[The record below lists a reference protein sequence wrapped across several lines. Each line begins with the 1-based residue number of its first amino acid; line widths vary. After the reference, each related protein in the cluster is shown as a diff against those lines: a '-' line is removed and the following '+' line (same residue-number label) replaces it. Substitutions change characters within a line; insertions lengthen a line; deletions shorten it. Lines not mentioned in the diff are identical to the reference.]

1 MKVQVVEVMNIHA
14 PQFLTPFLRCA
25 MLLCMGIGAL
35 SGQAATINFEKLPD
49 NSDPVDDLHLPLDYV
64 FQDGRT
70 GLSFGYDTD
79 GDNIADTGAVIEEH
93 GNTDDV
99 FDEVNVCVAYTGE
112 GGTPRDHD
120 LTADVDGDGY
130 GDGGRWFIRE
140 KKVCNVDKDTSGN
153 TINQAD
159 SYTLKAGN
167 KFIVTYSNELPTNL
181 AGQMWDLDFGETFLA
196 EVYSE
201 AGALIASKTVGPY
214 CSSGGNNV
222 TLGECID
229 INQDG
234 LGVDFFFADLPTPA
248 KRLAVSFVRTN
259 GGGGFAFD
267 NFNGTQ
273 AFVDVNSPLDPDD
286 DDGDGTSDGN
296 DNCPLDANPGQ
307 DDTDLDGVGDV
318 CDICANTPPN
328 SVVVTDPYSP
338 IYGCVDNDGDG
349 VLNGVDQCPFTPA
362 NDPVNTDG
370 CTDNDGDGV
379 EDTADQCPSTPAG
392 DPVNNEGC
400 TDTDGDGIGDS
411 SDSCP
416 NTPQGAQVNASGCT
430 DTDGDGVE
438 DGADQCPSTPAG
450 DPVNT
455 DGCTDT
461 DGDGIAD
468 GADNCPLIAN
478 SDQANVDGDGF
489 GDLCDDDDDGDGIA
503 DVTDQCPNTP
513 QGAQVNA
520 SGCTDTDGDGVEDG
534 ADQCP
539 STPAGDPVNTDG
551 CTDTDGDGIADSDD
565 NCPVIANS
573 DQANLDGD
581 SVGDACDT
589 DDDGDL
595 VKDTDD
601 QCPNTP
607 LGAVVD
613 SNGCADTDNDGVPDS
628 EDCCPNVSN
637 PGQEDQ
643 DGDGIGDVCDD
654 DDDDDGVPDV
664 SDQCPNTP
672 LGAVVDGDGCADTDN
687 DGVPDS
693 EDCCPNVANPGQEDS
708 DGDGIGDACEVQPIP
723 VMGVTSV
730 VLMSVLTL
738 LLSLWWRRRVPKGST
753 YR

>member
-1 MKVQVVEVMNIHA
+1 MLA
-14 PQFLTPFLRCA
+14 SGSTYLRSLLGPLLGLLLGLAA
-25 MLLCMGIGAL
+25 MA
-35 SGQAATINFEKLPD
+35 SHSATINFELLPD
-49 NSDPVDDLHLPLDYV
+49 SSDPVDDLHLPITYV

-70 GLSFGYDTD
+70 GLSFGFDTD
-79 GDNIADTGAVIEEH
+79 GDNIADTEAVIEEH

-99 FDEVNVCVAYTGE
+99 FSGGNVCVGYTAQ

-120 LTADVDGDGY
+120 LTLDGDGDGY

-140 KKVCNVDKDTSGN
+140 KKICNVDKDVAGN
-153 TINQAD
+153 TINQAIA
-159 SYTLKAGN
+159 YPLVGTLSSASN
-167 KFIVTYSNELPTNL
+167 NSFVVTYSNNLPTNL

-196 EVYSE
+196 KVYSE

-214 CSSGGNNV
+214 CSSGEGYPRVPLNSCV
-222 TLGECID
+222 GSSR
-229 INQDG
+229 DG
-234 LGVDFFFADLPTPA
+234 LGADFFFANLPTPA
-248 KRLAVSFVRTN
+248 KRLVISFVITN
-259 GGGGFAFD
+259 RGGGFAFD

-286 DDGDGTSDGN
+286 DDGDGASDGN

-307 DDTDLDGVGDV
+307 DDTDSDGVGDV
-318 CDICANTPPN
+318 CDICASTPPN
-328 SVVVTDPYSP
+328 SVVITDPYSP

-392 DPVNNEGC
+392 DPVNN
-400 TDTDGDGIGDS
+400 
-411 SDSCP
+411 
-416 NTPQGAQVNASGCT
+416 
-430 DTDGDGVE
+430 
-438 DGADQCPSTPAG
+438 
-450 DPVNT
+450 
-455 DGCTDT
+455 
-461 DGDGIAD
+461 
-468 GADNCPLIAN
+468 
-478 SDQANVDGDGF
+478 
-489 GDLCDDDDDGDGIA
+489 
-503 DVTDQCPNTP
+503 
-513 QGAQVNA
+513 
-520 SGCTDTDGDGVEDG
+520 
-534 ADQCP
+534 
-539 STPAGDPVNTDG
+539 DG
-551 CTDTDGDGIADSDD
+551 CTDTDGDGIADSAD
-565 NCPVIANS
+565 NCPVVANS

-595 VKDTDD
+595 VKDIDD

-607 LGAVVD
+607 SGAVVD
-613 SNGCADTDNDGVPDS
+613 SDGCADTDNDGVPDS

-654 DDDDDGVPDV
+654 DDDDDGVPDS

-672 LGAVVDGDGCADTDN
+672 LGAAVGSDGCADTDN

-708 DGDGIGDACEVQPIP
+708 DGDGIGDACEAQPIP
-723 VMGVTSV
+723 VMGLKSV
-730 VLMSVLTL
+730 LLMSGL
-738 LLSLWWRRRVPKGST
+738 LFLLVFWWRYRMLMST
-753 YR
+753 TLK

>member
-1 MKVQVVEVMNIHA
+1 MLA
-14 PQFLTPFLRCA
+14 SGSTYLRFLLGPLLGLLLGLAA
-25 MLLCMGIGAL
+25 MA
-35 SGQAATINFEKLPD
+35 SHSATINFELLPD
-49 NSDPVDDLHLPLDYV
+49 SSDPVDDLHLPINYV

-70 GLSFGYDTD
+70 GLSFGFDTD
-79 GDNIADTGAVIEEH
+79 GDNIADTEAVIEEH

-99 FDEVNVCVAYTGE
+99 FSGGNVCVGYTAQ

-120 LTADVDGDGY
+120 LTLDGDGDGY

-140 KKVCNVDKDTSGN
+140 KKICNVDKDVAGN
-153 TINQAD
+153 TINQAIA
-159 SYTLKAGN
+159 YPLVGTLSSASN
-167 KFIVTYSNELPTNL
+167 NSFVVTYSNNLPTNL

-214 CSSGGNNV
+214 CSASDSTHIRVPLN
-222 TLGECID
+222 TCLGS
-229 INQDG
+229 NRDG
-234 LGVDFFFADLPTPA
+234 LGADFFFANLPTPA
-248 KRLAVSFVRTN
+248 KRLVISFVITN
-259 GGGGFAFD
+259 NGGGFAFD

-286 DDGDGTSDGN
+286 DDGDGASDGN

-307 DDTDLDGVGDV
+307 DDTDSDGVGDV

-392 DPVNNEGC
+392 DPVNN
-400 TDTDGDGIGDS
+400 
-411 SDSCP
+411 
-416 NTPQGAQVNASGCT
+416 
-430 DTDGDGVE
+430 
-438 DGADQCPSTPAG
+438 
-450 DPVNT
+450 
-455 DGCTDT
+455 
-461 DGDGIAD
+461 
-468 GADNCPLIAN
+468 
-478 SDQANVDGDGF
+478 
-489 GDLCDDDDDGDGIA
+489 
-503 DVTDQCPNTP
+503 
-513 QGAQVNA
+513 
-520 SGCTDTDGDGVEDG
+520 
-534 ADQCP
+534 
-539 STPAGDPVNTDG
+539 DG
-551 CTDTDGDGIADSDD
+551 CTDTDGDGIADSAD
-565 NCPVIANS
+565 NCPVVANS

-595 VKDTDD
+595 VKDIDD

-607 LGAVVD
+607 SGAVVD

-654 DDDDDGVPDV
+654 DDDDDGVPDS

-672 LGAVVDGDGCADTDN
+672 LGAAVGSDGCADTDN

-708 DGDGIGDACEVQPIP
+708 DGDGIGDACEAQPIP
-723 VMGVTSV
+723 VMGLKSV
-730 VLMSVLTL
+730 LLMSGL
-738 LLSLWWRRRVPKGST
+738 LFLLVFWWRYRMLMST
-753 YR
+753 TLK

>member
-468 GADNCPLIAN
+468 
-478 SDQANVDGDGF
+478 
-489 GDLCDDDDDGDGIA
+489 
-503 DVTDQCPNTP
+503 
-513 QGAQVNA
+513 
-520 SGCTDTDGDGVEDG
+520 
-534 ADQCP
+534 
-539 STPAGDPVNTDG
+539 
-551 CTDTDGDGIADSDD
+551 SDD